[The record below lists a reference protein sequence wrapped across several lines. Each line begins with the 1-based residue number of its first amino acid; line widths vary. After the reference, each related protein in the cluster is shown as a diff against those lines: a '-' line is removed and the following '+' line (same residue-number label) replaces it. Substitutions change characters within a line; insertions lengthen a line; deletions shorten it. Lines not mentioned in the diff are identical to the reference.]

1 MRRALRL
8 LPPILT
14 VGGAWAV
21 NWLVPFNPALMI
33 GLVYDV
39 APWATAGLLLLLSL
53 VGATIVAM
61 CRMAHARQQALRAL
75 RVANRALR
83 DQADLYRSV
92 VQLQTEWIARYDAD
106 LTLTFANAPLACLE
120 GRTPEELIGRSMA
133 DLKTESDMARFKA
146 QLDTLTPEHPSA
158 SFDVIV
164 TRPDG
169 SKGYRRW
176 TDLAIFDERGQVRE
190 YLSVG
195 RDTTEQ
201 KVAEEA
207 LRESE
212 ARLRT
217 VVSSAPVILFAVD
230 ADRVFT
236 MAEGRSLEALGVT
249 SGIVG
254 TSMYAVLRNVD
265 AFFDAVER
273 ALTGDE
279 VVGTMKI
286 DRHWFE
292 LRLVPLRDDR
302 DALLQAADLA
312 MYRAKANG
320 RSRSELFDPSMVAEA
335 DDRLELE
342 MALRDAVDRNQLSV
356 LFQPI
361 VSLATGRIH
370 AVEALLRWEHPR
382 RGTIGPVRFIPIA
395 EETGLIVSIGAWVLA
410 EACRQAST
418 WPRRD
423 ADPLVVSVNVSPRQ
437 LRDPGLVEDVRRA
450 LAGSGLAASQLEVE
464 VTESAVMNDP
474 DEARA
479 RLEELQALGV
489 HLSTIS
495 APATPRSASSA
506 TSGSTPSRSTRR
518 SCTGL
523 ARTRTTPPSSAACW
537 RSPGTSGWKWS
548 PRASRPSS
556 SWSTSRTWAAIVA
569 RGTTSRGRSL
579 PRCCAGCW
587 SKTPG
592 WPSPATTPKPLHDT
606 ATRTGK
612 NWCHATNTRTVDLP
626 TAASH
631 PRRQAERSAALLPL
645 GGVTPNTPPGPST
658 CIDRT
663 GGSHVSTSETA
674 HRQEHQARRRAV
686 HPGCSRRRRRSLR
699 TREPAHRERPP
710 GTACSEPIACSEP
723 AGAAHDRG
731 AASGREAGPAGVAAV
746 RLAHAGRP
754 SSRRRVA
761 NGGATNADRITGPE
775 PSDVVHPGRAD
786 RAHAHAH
793 AGTWVY
799 PRSRWTERRLS

>member
-1 MRRALRL
+1 
-8 LPPILT
+8 
-14 VGGAWAV
+14 
-21 NWLVPFNPALMI
+21 
-33 GLVYDV
+33 
-39 APWATAGLLLLLSL
+39 
-53 VGATIVAM
+53 
-61 CRMAHARQQALRAL
+61 MAHARQQALRAL

-236 MAEGRSLEALGVT
+236 MAEGRGLEALGVT

-273 ALTGDE
+273 ALTGEE

-489 HLSTIS
+489 HLSIDDYGTGYSSLGQLRHFPFDTLKIDKTFMHGLGEDPHNTAIVS
-495 APATPRSASSA
+495 GVLALSRNLGLEVVAEGIETVEQLEHLQDLGCDRSQ
-506 TSGSTPSRSTRR
+506 GYY
-518 SCTGL
+518 L
-523 ARTRTTPPSSAACW
+523 
-537 RSPGTSGWKWS
+537 
-548 PRASRPSS
+548 SRPISPEVL
-556 SWSTSRTWAAIVA
+556 RRLLVEDA
-569 RGTTSRGRSL
+569 RLAL
-579 PRCCAGCW
+579 PRN
-587 SKTPG
+587 
-592 WPSPATTPKPLHDT
+592 D
-606 ATRTGK
+606 
-612 NWCHATNTRTVDLP
+612 
-626 TAASH
+626 
-631 PRRQAERSAALLPL
+631 AE
-645 GGVTPNTPPGPST
+645 
-658 CIDRT
+658 
-663 GGSHVSTSETA
+663 
-674 HRQEHQARRRAV
+674 AV
-686 HPGCSRRRRRSLR
+686 
-699 TREPAHRERPP
+699 A
-710 GTACSEPIACSEP
+710 
-723 AGAAHDRG
+723 
-731 AASGREAGPAGVAAV
+731 
-746 RLAHAGRP
+746 
-754 SSRRRVA
+754 
-761 NGGATNADRITGPE
+761 
-775 PSDVVHPGRAD
+775 
-786 RAHAHAH
+786 
-793 AGTWVY
+793 
-799 PRSRWTERRLS
+799 